1 MVTIHS
7 TAIVD
12 PKAIIGDNTVIGPY
26 CIIGPNVT
34 LGEDNQL
41 LSHVIVDGITKIGSR
56 NRISQFAVIGTY
68 PQDLK
73 YAGEPTSV
81 IIGDDNTIRE
91 FVTINCS
98 NNVNESTT
106 VGNHNLLMA
115 YAHVAHNCHV
125 GNYVVIANAVN
136 MAGHIIIQ
144 DYVSIG
150 GIVGIH
156 QFVHIGEH
164 SFVGGASAV
173 KKDIPPYTRGQ
184 GNPYEIVGLN
194 SVGLMR
200 KGFTSETVAGI
211 KEIYKLFYHSG
222 LNTTQAMAIAD
233 SMENLLPEQKIFID
247 FVKES
252 ERGISKK

>member
-1 MVTIHS
+1 MVTIHP

-12 PKAIIGDNTVIGPY
+12 PKAKIGENSVIGPY
-26 CIIGPNVT
+26 CTIGPNVT
-34 LGEDNQL
+34 IGEDNQL
-41 LSHVIVDGITKIGSR
+41 LSHVIVDGITKIGNR
-56 NRISQFAVIGTY
+56 NRISQFAVIGTH

-98 NNVNESTT
+98 NNIEESTV

-115 YAHVAHNCHV
+115 YAHVAHNCQV

-144 DYVSIG
+144 DHVVIG
-150 GIVGIH
+150 GMVAMH
-156 QFVHIGEH
+156 QFVHIGTH
-164 SFVGGASAV
+164 AFVGGASAI

-184 GNPYEIVGLN
+184 GNPYEMVGLN

-200 KGFTSETVAGI
+200 KGFSPETIAGI

-222 LNTTQAMAIAD
+222 LNTSQALALAE
-233 SMENLLPEQKIFID
+233 SMENLIPEQKIFID
-247 FVKES
+247 FVKAS
-252 ERGISKK
+252 ERGITKS